1 MITLWK
7 RQIPTPP
14 TPPPPPPKKKKTKK
28 EERKKKKLQRVF
40 YAIID
45 RLMFNDSYRFTA
57 SDCSKDENECVKK
70 SY

>member
-1 MITLWK
+1 MITLWNSQNEK
-7 RQIPTPP
+7 GR
-14 TPPPPPPKKKKTKK
+14 K
-28 EERKKKKLQRVF
+28 KKKKLQRVF

>member
-7 RQIPTPP
+7 SQIPTHP
-14 TPPPPPPKKKKTKK
+14 TPPPPKKKKTKK
-28 EERKKKKLQRVF
+28 EERNKKKLQMVF